1 MHPIKNVV
9 TGKEEDLTPKV
20 VEHLNSIISE
30 TKKALSLVNCDCPYA
45 LEAQMS
51 QILTHV
57 REATH
62 SVSTAANYYDWG
74 VPVTA
79 WKKEQVDAC
88 HEKRAKLNNSNA
100 RDILDNYMRLYKVET
115 GKSLCNCIPGAY
127 SAGDF
132 ALWLV
137 EKFDNRKES

>member
-9 TGKEEDLTPKV
+9 SGKEEDLTPKV
-20 VEHLNSIISE
+20 VGCLSQIIE
-30 TKKALSLVNCDCPYA
+30 EAKKTIRLVKNDCPYA
-45 LEAQMS
+45 AEAQMS
-51 QILTHV
+51 QILGYV
-57 REATH
+57 REA
-62 SVSTAANYYDWG
+62 SQSIKTAADFFQVA
-74 VPVTA
+74 VPETP

-88 HEKRAKLNNSNA
+88 HEKRARLNNSNA
-100 RDILDNYMRLYKVET
+100 RALLDNYMRLYKVET
-115 GKSLCNCIPGAY
+115 GKSLFNCTPGAY

>member
-1 MHPIKNVV
+1 MHPIKNIV

-20 VEHLNSIISE
+20 VKHLISIISE
-30 TKKALSLVNCDCPYA
+30 TEKALSLVNCDCPYS

-57 REATH
+57 REAAQ
-62 SVSTAANYYDWG
+62 SIKTAADFFQVA
-74 VPVTA
+74 VPETP

-88 HEKRAKLNNSNA
+88 HEKRARLNNSNA
-100 RDILDNYMRLYKVET
+100 RALLDNYIRLYKVET
-115 GKSLCNCIPGAY
+115 GKSLYNCTPGAY

-137 EKFDNRKES
+137 EKFDNRKDS